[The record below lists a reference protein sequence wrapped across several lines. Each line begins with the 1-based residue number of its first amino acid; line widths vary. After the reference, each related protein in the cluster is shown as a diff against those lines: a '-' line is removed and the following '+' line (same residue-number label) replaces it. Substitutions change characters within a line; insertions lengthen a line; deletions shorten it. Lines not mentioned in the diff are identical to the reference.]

1 MKKTLAIIVA
11 LATTAAVFSGCGKSS
26 SATTSTSEASTA
38 KNITITMMVSGTRG
52 PSGQDFALDIFPQK
66 VHEAFPNVTIEA
78 TKMPDDQYQTA
89 IKTKLAS
96 GEAPD
101 IFLVW
106 PKTASVGEMD
116 MAKAGYLL
124 DMSGMNFWSNI
135 APGAKEDMS
144 YNGKPYAVSD
154 GLDMLGNY
162 YNKDAFKKAGITSEP
177 QNFDEFLADCQKLKD
192 SGITPI
198 VIGDKDAWP
207 MQLGLYQIAANVL
220 YPQDKDFD
228 KNLQAG
234 TATFSNSAWTKVI
247 SMYKELYDKGYM
259 VKNSLGLSQA
269 QATQTFIDGK
279 AAMFIDG
286 TWDYKAITAKGA
298 VDFERGYLPLP
309 ANAAGQ
315 PIYVA
320 ASSAAG
326 YAINAKTKYPE
337 EVKKIFELLY
347 DGKSDLFKAW
357 RDSNPSISVFKGV
370 PLKNDIN
377 KEIYDIYQKG
387 NSFYFCNQMWPSGT
401 AEEMEA
407 KYGELVSGQG
417 TTVEGVTKA
426 MDAKFKELFKK

>member
-1 MKKTLAIIVA
+1 MKKRLAIIVA
-11 LATTAAVFSGCGKSS
+11 LAAIVSVFSGCGQKDAPTKTGETNS
-26 SATTSTSEASTA
+26 A
-38 KNITITMMVSGTRG
+38 KNITITMMASGTRG
-52 PSGQDFALDIFPQK
+52 PSGQDFAMDILPQK
-66 VHEAFPNVTIEA
+66 VHEAFSNITLEA
-78 TKMPDDQYQTA
+78 TKLPDEQYNTA

-106 PKTASVGEMD
+106 PKTASVGAID
-116 MAKAGYLL
+116 MAKAGYLM
-124 DMSGMNFWSNI
+124 DMSGMKFWDNI
-135 APGAKEDMS
+135 AKGAKEDMS

-177 QNFDEFLADCQKLKD
+177 KSWDEFLAACQKLKD

-198 VIGDKDAWP
+198 VMGDKDAWV

-234 TATFSNSAWTKVI
+234 TATFSNSAWTKVV
-247 SMYKELYDKGYM
+247 SMYKELYDKGY
-259 VKNSLGLSQA
+259 VIKNSLGLSQT
-269 QATQTFIDGK
+269 QAVQTFIDGK
-279 AAMFIDG
+279 AAMIIDG
-286 TWDYKAITAKGA
+286 TWDYKAVTAKGA
-298 VDFERGYLPLP
+298 VDFERGYMPLA

-315 PIYVA
+315 TTYVS

-326 YAINAKTKYPE
+326 YAINAKTKYPQ
-337 EVKKIFELLY
+337 EVKNIFELLY

-357 RDSNPSISVFKGV
+357 RDSNPSISVFKGI
-370 PLKNDIN
+370 PLKNEIN
-377 KEIYDIYQKG
+377 KGLYEIYEKG

-407 KYGELVSGQG
+407 KFGEIIGGQK
-417 TTVEGVTKA
+417 TTPEDVVKA
-426 MDAKFKELFKK
+426 MDAKFKQLWKN

>member
-1 MKKTLAIIVA
+1 MKKSLAIIIA
-11 LATTAAVFSGCGKSS
+11 SAITAAVFTGCSKKDN
-26 SATTSTSEASTA
+26 SATTSETGSA
-38 KNITITMMVSGTRG
+38 KKITISMMVSGTRG
-52 PSGQDFALDIFPQK
+52 PSGQDFALDLLPQK
-66 VHEAFPNVTIEA
+66 VKEAFPNITLES

-106 PKTASVGEMD
+106 PKTGTVGAID
-116 MAKAGYLL
+116 MAKAGYLM
-124 DMSGMNFWSNI
+124 DMSNMKFWDNI

-154 GLDMLGNY
+154 GLDMIGVY
-162 YNKDAFKKAGITSEP
+162 YNKDTFKKAGIASEP
-177 QNFDEFLADCQKLKD
+177 QNWDEFLAVCEKLKV

-198 VIGDKDAWP
+198 VIGDKDAWM

-228 KNLQAG
+228 KKLQAG

-259 VKNSLGLSQA
+259 IKNSLGLSQA

-279 AAMFIDG
+279 TAMYIDG
-286 TWDYKAITAKGA
+286 TWDYKSIMNKGA
-298 VDFERGYLPLP
+298 VDFERGYMPLP

-315 PIYVA
+315 PIYVSA
-320 ASSAAG
+320 ASAAG

-337 EVKKIFELLY
+337 EVKKIFELMY
-347 DGKSDLFKAW
+347 DGKSDLFKTW

-370 PLKNDIN
+370 PLKNELN
-377 KEIYDIYQKG
+377 KGLYDIYQKG
-387 NSFYFCNQMWPSGT
+387 NSFYFCNQMWPGGV
-401 AEEMEA
+401 ADEMEA
-407 KYGELVSGQG
+407 KFGELISGKG
-417 TTVEGVTKA
+417 TVEDVVKA
-426 MDAKFKELFKK
+426 MDAKFKQLWKN